1 MLITLTLSMS
11 KMNGTLLPEAGAPK
25 LASPTSQLH
34 YSGFPSLSL
43 SLHLFH
49 SSISSFPR
57 PAFFSPLIQHYP
69 LISPA
74 CSPTSNIMD
83 IF

>member
-34 YSGFPSLSL
+34 YSGFLSVSLSPSLSL
-43 SLHLFH
+43 LNILLPPSRFLLPSH
-49 SSISSFPR
+49 
-57 PAFFSPLIQHYP
+57 PALSPHITCL
-69 LISPA
+69 
-74 CSPTSNIMD
+74 
-83 IF
+83 